1 MRRGG
6 SGEERQLALRHALTR
21 GRGFNPIVYLLA
33 RSFVQAMVEVLF
45 RPRRYGRRHVPDGAL
60 ILASNHRSFLD
71 PLVIG
76 CSLRRRVFFMAKQE
90 LFRNRFQGWLLSRL
104 GAFPVRRGESDE
116 ETTRTALEL
125 LERGSALVM
134 FPEGTRIRPGALG
147 TPRRGVGRLA
157 LESGAPVVPVAVSGT
172 ERARRG
178 WLLRPVRVQL
188 RFGRPLTFPLVERPS
203 PGLAQA
209 VTERIWACIALQW
222 EWLGGVP
229 PLRTAAVVGA
239 GEAGTAMAVLLARAG
254 LEVQLGLATEAR
266 AEQLRATREAGRRLP
281 GVPPERPI
289 AVRPLAELEL
299 ARADLIVIAVPGDEL
314 PAVVAELGGRIA
326 AGRSA
331 ALVVSAGLVPPLGST
346 PAAYVGARLRLRGV
360 ACLARPVAEREAV
373 GDAPVVLASAAP
385 DLRRELRELLGRA
398 GLAVEVTDDLA
409 GTELAVAAAP
419 LRGPAGSAPDA
430 DEAVARHLS
439 AHALPEGVRAAEHGA
454 RPRAA

>member
-1 MRRGG
+1 
-6 SGEERQLALRHALTR
+6 
-21 GRGFNPIVYLLA
+21 VYLLA
-33 RSFVQAMVEVLF
+33 RSLVQAIVEVLF
-45 RPRRYGRRHVPDGAL
+45 RPRRFGRRHVPDGPV

-90 LFRNRFQGWLLSRL
+90 LFQNRFLGWLLSRL

-125 LERGSALVM
+125 LARGSALVM

-147 TPRRGVGRLA
+147 TPKRGVGRLA

-178 WLLRPVRVQL
+178 WLLRPVRVEL
-188 RFGRPLTFPLVERPS
+188 RFGRPLRFPLVERPS
-203 PGLAQA
+203 PGLARA
-209 VTERIWACIALQW
+209 VTGRIWACVALQW
-222 EWLGGVP
+222 EWLGGAP

-239 GEAGTAMAVLLARAG
+239 GELGTAMAGLLARAG
-254 LEVQLGLATEAR
+254 LEVQLGCQTEAQAERLR
-266 AEQLRATREAGRRLP
+266 ATPEAQAERLRATRETGRHLP

-299 ARADLIVIAVPGDEL
+299 ARADLIVIAVPCSSL
-314 PAVVAELGGRIA
+314 SAVVAQLGAQAA

-346 PAAYVGARLRLRGV
+346 PAAYVGARLRVRGV
-360 ACLARPVAEREAV
+360 ACLARPVAEREADQ
-373 GDAPVVLASAAP
+373 GRGSVVLASAAP
-385 DLRRELRELLGRA
+385 DLRRELRELLGRT
-398 GLAVEVTDDLA
+398 GLAVELTNDVV
-409 GTELAVAAAP
+409 GTELAAAAAAAAS
-419 LRGPAGSAPDA
+419 LGGTAASALDA
-430 DEAVARHLS
+430 DEALAGHLS
-439 AHALPEGVRAAEHGA
+439 ARARLEGVRAAERGA